1 VGAGAGPSARRKAYA
16 PRAGASSEV
25 PPRKRASAPS
35 EEPLEGTRIQK
46 VLSEAGIASRRA
58 AEDLIRQG
66 RVLVNGS
73 FADLGQRIDPAVDR
87 VEVDGLR
94 VQIDTTKQY
103 FLLNKPEGVITTTN
117 DPEDRT
123 TVLDIIGVHERV
135 FPVGRL
141 DIATEGLLLLTNDGE
156 LTHRLTHPSFEVT
169 KTYVAEVSGMIG
181 RGVIRT
187 LTQTGVDLGEKE
199 LFKAD
204 AVRVLGSRKGPGGNR
219 TVVELEVH
227 EGPKHLV
234 RRVLEAVDRP
244 VLRLVRTGMGPL
256 KLGRMSSGTYRHL
269 TQAEVDALYRE
280 VGL

>member
-1 VGAGAGPSARRKAYA
+1 MPRSGSSRPPKPGKA
-16 PRAGASSEV
+16 PVSRSKTEI
-25 PPRKRASAPS
+25 PPRKRATARTN
-35 EEPLEGTRIQK
+35 EPPEGTRIQK

-58 AEDLIRQG
+58 AEDMIRQG
-66 RVLVNGS
+66 RVIVNGD

-87 VEVDGLR
+87 VEVDNLR
-94 VQIDTTKQY
+94 VQLDPTKQY
-103 FLLNKPEGVITTTN
+103 FLLNKPEGVITTTK
-117 DPEDRT
+117 DPEGRT
-123 TVLDIIGVHERV
+123 TVLDVIGVHERV

-169 KTYVAEVSGMIG
+169 KTYVAEVAGSIG
-181 RGVIRT
+181 KGVLRK

-204 AVRVLGSRKGPGGNR
+204 AVRILGSRKGPGGNR
-219 TVVELEVH
+219 SVVELEVH

-244 VLRLVRTGMGPL
+244 VLRLVRTGVGPI
-256 KLGRMSSGTYRHL
+256 KLGRMTSGTYRHL
-269 TQAEVDALYRE
+269 AQTEVDALYRE

>member
-1 VGAGAGPSARRKAYA
+1 V
-16 PRAGASSEV
+16 
-25 PPRKRASAPS
+25 
-35 EEPLEGTRIQK
+35 
-46 VLSEAGIASRRA
+46 
-58 AEDLIRQG
+58 AEDMIRQG
-66 RVLVNGS
+66 RVIVNGD

-87 VEVDGLR
+87 VEVDHLR
-94 VQIDTTKQY
+94 VQLDPTKQY
-103 FLLNKPEGVITTTN
+103 FLLNKPEGVITTTS
-117 DPEDRT
+117 DPEGRT
-123 TVLDIIGVHERV
+123 TVLDVIGIHERV

-169 KTYVAEVSGMIG
+169 KTYVAEVAGTIG
-181 RGVIRT
+181 KGVMRK

-204 AVRVLGSRKGPGGNR
+204 AVRILGSRKGPGGNR
-219 TVVELEVH
+219 SVVELEVH

-234 RRVLEAVDRP
+234 RRVMEAVDRP
-244 VLRLVRTGMGPL
+244 VLRLVRTGMGPV
-256 KLGRMSSGTYRHL
+256 KLGRMTTGSYRHL